1 MTQFYFKES
10 RLFLNA
16 ADEFVVRLITYSWYV
31 LLTVTT
37 VVLIF
42 SGVEP
47 LSWFGA
53 LLALF
58 LIDRSIHA
66 GEGERDLSELAGMKN
81 ANIAKA
87 LTPSSIRVLSH
98 AYRRTKVTGQNFYFL
113 LLETLVEKKDIQ
125 ETLSRLDVN
134 PEAFQKKVQELV
146 PSAPK
151 ETAASPIELLQKIG
165 ALALLAYQSAVDGN
179 ERFIDTRNVL
189 VALVSSPD
197 VPREAQSIL
206 DSFNVNTKD
215 LQAAA
220 IFGRWRRLLG
230 RVRFLPASIGG
241 FANRPHF
248 LRHRVMNRAWT
259 ARPTPTLDKFTTDLT
274 DLARAEEVGLLV
286 GHEEEFQNLLQV
298 ISRSGK
304 PNAIL
309 VGEPGAGK
317 SSIIAHLAFRMIK
330 DRVPSVLFDKRLV
343 SLELGTLIAD
353 APPEVLSGRLKAITE
368 EILNAGNI
376 VLFIPSIHDLFRT
389 AQKAGLNPIDVIFPI
404 IKTEAIPVIG
414 ETYPREYKQYIEPR
428 SDFIDQFEMVRVN
441 EINEDDAVKVLIYAS
456 LILERQYKMFISFL
470 AIRQAV
476 TLAHRYFH
484 NKLLPGSAMD
494 LLKQALA
501 QADEDKKKKVTA
513 DGVIAI
519 AESLSRIPIQQA
531 GSEETEQLLNLE
543 SKIHERL
550 IGQDD
555 AVRAVAQAIREYR
568 SGLSRKGGPIA
579 TFLFVGPTG
588 VGKTELA
595 KILAGIQFGSKDAM
609 ERFDMSEYQEKAS
622 IAQFIGSPDGRTTG
636 ALTDAILEHPY
647 SLVLLDE
654 FEKAHPDLLNLF
666 LPVFDDGRLTDSLG
680 RVVDFTNTI
689 IIATSNAHSEFI
701 KSSIEAGRSA
711 ETIGEELKKKLT
723 DFFKPELLNRFS
735 SIIVFRSL
743 NQEETYSITK
753 LLIRELATALK
764 QGNGLWLECDDAALR
779 ELARLGY
786 DPVFGARPLRE
797 VISNRLKS
805 VLAKKILQ
813 KEVQRGDSIR
823 VTFQNGSFEFFTNS
837 GGSKK

>member
-16 ADEFVVRLITYSWYV
+16 ADEFVVRLATYSWYI
-31 LLTVTT
+31 LLSATT
-37 VVLIF
+37 VMLFF
-42 SGVEP
+42 SGVES
-47 LSWFGA
+47 LSWLGV
-53 LLALF
+53 LLGLF
-58 LIDRSIHA
+58 LADRLVHA
-66 GEGERDLSELAGMKN
+66 GEGERDLSELASMRT
-81 ANIAKA
+81 ANIARA
-87 LTPSSIRVLSH
+87 LTPPSIRVLSH
-98 AYRRTKVTGQNFYFL
+98 AYRRTKMTGQNFYFL
-113 LLETLVEKKDIQ
+113 LLEILVEKQDIR
-125 ETLSRLDVN
+125 ETLSRLDVK
-134 PEAFQKKVQELV
+134 PEVFQKRVQELV
-146 PSAPK
+146 PNAPK
-151 ETAASPIELLQKIG
+151 ETAASPIELLQKIA
-165 ALALLAYQSAVDGN
+165 ALALLAYQSAAQGN
-179 ERFIDTRNVL
+179 ERFIDTRNIL
-189 VALVSSPD
+189 IALVSSPN
-197 VPREAQSIL
+197 VPREVQSIL

-215 LQAAA
+215 LQAAT

-241 FANRPHF
+241 FASRPHF

-259 ARPTPTLDKFTTDLT
+259 ARPTPILDKFTTDLT

-286 GHEEEFQNLLQV
+286 GHEEEFQNLIQV

-317 SSIIAHLAFRMIK
+317 SSMIAHLAFRMIK
-330 DRVPSVLFDKRLV
+330 DQVPSVLFDKRLV
-343 SLELGTLIAD
+343 SLELSALIAD
-353 APPEVLSGRLKAITE
+353 APPEVLSGRLRAVTE

-376 VLFIPSIHDLFRT
+376 VLFIPSIHDLFRA
-389 AQKAGLNPIDVIFPI
+389 AQKTGLNPIDIIFPI
-404 IKTEAIPVIG
+404 IKAEGIPVIG
-414 ETYPREYKQYIEPR
+414 ESYPREFKQYIEPR
-428 SDFIDQFEMVRVN
+428 SDFLEQFETVRVN
-441 EINEDDAVKVLIYAS
+441 EISEDDAVKVLIYES
-456 LILERQYKMFISFL
+456 LILEHQYKLFISFL

-484 NKLLPGSAMD
+484 NKLLPGSATD
-494 LLKQALA
+494 LLKQALG
-501 QADEDKKKKVTA
+501 QVNEDKKKKVTA
-513 DGVIAI
+513 DDVIAV
-519 AESLSRIPIQQA
+519 AERLSRIPIQQA
-531 GSEETEQLLNLE
+531 GREETEQLLNLE
-543 SKIHERL
+543 AKIHERL

-555 AVRAVAQAIREYR
+555 AVRAVSQAIREYR

-609 ERFDMSEYQEKAS
+609 ERFDMSQYQEKAS
-622 IAQFIGSPDGRTTG
+622 IAQFIGSPDGSNSG
-636 ALTDAILEHPY
+636 ALTDAVLEHPY
-647 SLVLLDE
+647 SLILLDE

-666 LPVFDDGRLTDSLG
+666 LPVFDDGRLTDNLG

-711 ETIGEELKKKLT
+711 EVISEELKKKLT
-723 DFFKPELLNRFS
+723 DYFKPELLNRFS
-735 SIIVFRSL
+735 GVVVFRSL
-743 NQEETYSITK
+743 NQEETYLITK
-753 LLIRELATALK
+753 LLIRELSTGLK
-764 QGNGLWLECDDAALR
+764 ERNGLWLECDDAALR

-805 VLAKKILQ
+805 VLAEKILR
-813 KEVQRGDSIR
+813 KEVHRGDIIS
-823 VTFQNGSFEFFTNS
+823 VTFRNGSFEFSAGSGTN
-837 GGSKK
+837 KK

>member
-16 ADEFVVRLITYSWYV
+16 ADEFVVRLAIYSWYI
-31 LLTVTT
+31 LLSATT
-37 VVLIF
+37 VILFF
-42 SGVEP
+42 SGSES
-47 LSWFGA
+47 LSWLGVLF
-53 LLALF
+53 ALF
-58 LIDRSIHA
+58 LIDRAVHA
-66 GEGERDLSELAGMKN
+66 GEGERDLSELGRMKT

-87 LTPSSIRVLSH
+87 FTPSSVRVLSH
-98 AYRRTKVTGQNFYFL
+98 AYRRTKMTGQDFYFL
-113 LLETLVEKKDIQ
+113 LLESLSEKEDIQ

-134 PEAFQKKVQELV
+134 PAAFRKRIQELL
-146 PSAPK
+146 PDAPK
-151 ETAASPIELLQKIG
+151 EAAASPVELLQKIA
-165 ALALLAYQSAVDGN
+165 ALTLLAHQSAIGGN
-179 ERFIDTRNVL
+179 ERFIDTRNIL
-189 VALVSSPD
+189 VALVSLPN
-197 VPREAQSIL
+197 VPREMQSVF
-206 DSFNVNTKD
+206 DSFNVTMKD

-230 RVRFLPASIGG
+230 KVRFLPASIGG
-241 FANRPHF
+241 FANKPHF

-259 ARPTPTLDKFTTDLT
+259 ARPTPVLDKFTTDLT

-286 GHEEEFQNLLQV
+286 GHEEEFQNLIQV

-304 PNAIL
+304 PNALL

-330 DRVPSVLFDKRLV
+330 DQVPSVLFDKRLV
-343 SLELGTLIAD
+343 SLEIGALIAD
-353 APPEVLSGRLKAITE
+353 APPEVLSGRLKTIVE

-376 VLFIPSIHDLFRT
+376 VLYIPSVHDLFRT
-389 AQKAGLNPIDVIFPI
+389 SQKAGLNPIDIIFPI
-404 IKTEAIPVIG
+404 IKEEIIPVIG

-428 SDFIDQFEMVRVN
+428 SDFVEQFETVRVN
-441 EINEDDAVKVLIYAS
+441 EISEDDAVKVLIYEA

-501 QADEDKKKKVTA
+501 QASEDKKKKVVA
-513 DGVIAI
+513 DDVIAV
-519 AESLSRIPIQQA
+519 AEKLSRIPIQQA
-531 GSEETEQLLNLE
+531 GKEETEQLLNLE
-543 SKIHERL
+543 TKIHERL

-609 ERFDMSEYQEKAS
+609 ERFDMSQYQEKAS
-622 IAQFIGSPDGRTTG
+622 ISQFIGSPDGTNSG
-636 ALTDAILEHPY
+636 ALTDAIAEHPY
-647 SLVLLDE
+647 SLILLDE

-666 LPVFDDGRLTDSLG
+666 LPVFDDGRLTDNLG

-711 ETIGEELKKKLT
+711 EAIGEELKKKLT
-723 DFFKPELLNRFS
+723 DYFKPELLNRFS
-735 SIIVFRSL
+735 GIIVFRNL
-743 NQEETYSITK
+743 NQEETYLITK
-753 LLIRELATALK
+753 LLIRELATSLK
-764 QGNGLWLECDDAALR
+764 ERNGLWLECDDAALR

-797 VISNRLKS
+797 VISNQLKS
-805 VLAKKILQ
+805 ILAKKILR
-813 KEVQRGDSIR
+813 KEVRRGDSIS
-823 VTFQNGSFEFFTNS
+823 VTFRNGSFEFSTNS
-837 GGSKK
+837 GISKG

>member
-16 ADEFVVRLITYSWYV
+16 ADEFVVRLVSYSWYV
-31 LLTVTT
+31 LLAITT
-37 VVLIF
+37 VILFF
-42 SGVEP
+42 SGAES

-58 LIDRSIHA
+58 LIDRLVHA
-66 GEGERDLSELAGMKN
+66 GEGERDLNELAGMKV

-98 AYRRTKVTGQNFYFL
+98 AFRRTKMTGQDFYFL
-113 LLETLVEKKDIQ
+113 LLEALIEKKDIR

-134 PEAFQKKVQELV
+134 PELFQKKIQGLTQN
-146 PSAPK
+146 APK
-151 ETAASPIELLQKIG
+151 EPATSQVDLLQKIA

-179 ERFIDTRNVL
+179 ERFIDTRNIL
-189 VALVSSPD
+189 VALVSSPN
-197 VPREAQSIL
+197 VPREVQSIL

-259 ARPTPTLDKFTTDLT
+259 ARPTPILDKFTTDLT
-274 DLARAEEVGLLV
+274 DLAREEAVGLLV
-286 GHEEEFQNLLQV
+286 GHGEEFRNLLQV

-330 DRVPSVLFDKRLV
+330 DQVPSVLFDKRLV
-343 SLELGTLIAD
+343 SLEIGALIAD
-353 APPEVLSGRLKAITE
+353 APPEVLSGRLKTIAE
-368 EILNAGNI
+368 EILSAGNI
-376 VLFIPSIHDLFRT
+376 VLYIPSIHDLFRT
-389 AQKAGLNPIDVIFPI
+389 SQKAGLNPIDIIFPI
-404 IKTEAIPVIG
+404 IKAEAIPVIG
-414 ETYPREYKQYIEPR
+414 ETYPREYKEYVEPR
-428 SDFIDQFEMVRVN
+428 SDFVDQFEMVRVN
-441 EINEDDAVKVLIYAS
+441 EINEDDAVKVLIYES
-456 LILERQYKMFISFL
+456 LILEGQYKVFISFL

-484 NKLLPGSAMD
+484 NKLLPGSALD

-501 QADEDKKKKVTA
+501 QASEDKKKKVAA
-513 DGVIAI
+513 DDVIAI
-519 AESLSRIPIQQA
+519 AERLSRIPIQEA
-531 GSEETEQLLNLE
+531 GNEETEQLLNLE
-543 SKIHERL
+543 TKIHERL

-609 ERFDMSEYQEKAS
+609 ERFDMSEYQEKTS
-622 IAQFIGSPDGRTTG
+622 IAQFIGSPDGKNTG
-636 ALTDAILEHPY
+636 ALTDAVFEHPY
-647 SLVLLDE
+647 SLILLDE

-701 KSSIEAGRSA
+701 KSSIEAGRSS
-711 ETIGEELKKKLT
+711 EVIGEELKKKLT
-723 DFFKPELLNRFS
+723 DYFKPELLNRFS
-735 SIIVFRSL
+735 GIIVFRSL
-743 NQEETYSITK
+743 SQDETYSITK
-753 LLIRELATALK
+753 LLIRELATTLK

-786 DPVFGARPLRE
+786 DPAFGARPLRE

-813 KEVQRGDSIR
+813 KEVQRGDSIF
-823 VTFQNGSFEFFTNS
+823 VTFQNGSFDFSTNP
-837 GGSKK
+837 GTRRK